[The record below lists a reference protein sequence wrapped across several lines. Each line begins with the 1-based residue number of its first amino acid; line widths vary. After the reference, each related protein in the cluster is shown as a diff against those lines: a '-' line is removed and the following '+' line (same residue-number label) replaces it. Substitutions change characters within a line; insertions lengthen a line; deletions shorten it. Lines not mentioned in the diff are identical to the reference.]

1 MQLIVLVPRVLRD
14 YVAQL
19 PEVQHN
25 AYNYFNYDNRVV
37 EEKVP
42 RGDYRAPYKNADDFT
57 NADYDALVSYA
68 KTIVN
73 PILAKYSARVANE
86 DAMNIAV
93 RSFDNGLFDGKVNAN
108 KFEVLVSAMA
118 EQDMQV
124 LLQPIQQQDVQPVVM
139 AAMKSKKKE
148 KPSKPVTRTVLKQ
161 LGLEPHKVPL
171 RSQIRRKIQKGIPH
185 LVRNPGKGVMVEK

>member
-1 MQLIVLVPRVLRD
+1 MQLIVLVPNMIRD

-19 PEVQHN
+19 PEVKHN
-25 AYNYFNYDNRVV
+25 AYNYFNYDHRVV

-57 NADYDALVSYA
+57 NADYESLVAYA

-73 PILAKYSARVANE
+73 PILAKYSARVAHE

-93 RSFDNGLFDGKVNAN
+93 RSFNNGQFDGKVNAN
-108 KFEVLVSAMA
+108 KFEVLVNAMLD
-118 EQDMQV
+118 QQM
-124 LLQPIQQQDVQPVVM
+124 IQQPPVLPQPAVM
-139 AAMKSKKKE
+139 ASKKEKKE
-148 KPSKPVTRTVLKQ
+148 KPAKPVTRNVLKQ
-161 LGLEPHKVPL
+161 LGLEPHKVPM
-171 RSQIRRKIQKGIPH
+171 RSQIRRRVQKGIPH

>member
-1 MQLIVLVPRVLRD
+1 MQLIVLVPNMIRD

-19 PEVQHN
+19 PEVKHN
-25 AYNYFNYDNRVV
+25 AYNYFNYDHRVV

-57 NADYDALVSYA
+57 NADYDSLVAYA

-73 PILAKYSARVANE
+73 PILAKYSARVAHE

-93 RSFDNGLFDGKVNAN
+93 RSFNNGQFDGKVNAN
-108 KFEVLVSAMA
+108 KFEVLVNAMLD
-118 EQDMQV
+118 QQM
-124 LLQPIQQQDVQPVVM
+124 IQQPSVLPQPAVM
-139 AAMKSKKKE
+139 ASKKEKKE
-148 KPSKPVTRTVLKQ
+148 KPAKPVTRNVLKQ
-161 LGLEPHKVPL
+161 LGLEPHKVPM
-171 RSQIRRKIQKGIPH
+171 RSQIRRRVQKGIPH